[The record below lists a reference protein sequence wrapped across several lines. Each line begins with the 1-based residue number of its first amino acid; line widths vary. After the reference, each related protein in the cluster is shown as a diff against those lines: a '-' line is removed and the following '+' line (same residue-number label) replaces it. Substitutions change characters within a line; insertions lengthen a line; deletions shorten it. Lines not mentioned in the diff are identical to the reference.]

1 MLQTLL
7 ESLAKITLPE
17 DCEVEL
23 RIVDNDSEG
32 SGKPVIDA
40 FRHSTRRFSGIR
52 YTSEPAQNIAL
63 ARNASI
69 NMGGADF
76 FIFVDDDEWV
86 CEEWLVELIQA
97 AEDYKADA
105 VFGPVYGICTPGT
118 ARWIVKGQFFD
129 KLVPATGT
137 DIDWKNTRTSNTLVR
152 GTWFNGPNEFRFDA
166 ELGRS
171 GGSDS
176 DLFSRISAAG
186 GKFVSCAEAE
196 VYEHAPESRTSL
208 RWLWGRAYRNGLIY
222 ERISSRRDDEISSTK
237 RFFRRLGAA
246 VILSSK
252 GIPGV
257 LSGDSSQFFRG
268 LLKIP
273 LAMGGLKAAMRP
285 DATSKHVAYK
295 GAKETTKVAFLT
307 NIVSP
312 YRKPVFERLSQ
323 TPNWDFTVYA
333 DAKREFDRQWEVDS
347 NGLTIVHPKC
357 LSWKRK
363 VRSQKPVPFEQT
375 ITLHIPFGLL
385 KNLFSDKPDIVIS
398 LELGLRTA
406 IAAFYCRLARKRL
419 IIWAYQSRISGTQ
432 GQSRLLWRKFLLRQA
447 EKVVGMGIQAREVL
461 RGWGV
466 PDEKIVDALNAA
478 DHVTLRAKL
487 SAPGAQEKVSQIS
500 LENAPNKKMAI
511 VVGRLIPLK
520 GVEYLLDLWKD
531 LPNDI
536 LEEWQLIFIGDGPLS
551 VLITE
556 ANCPSIT
563 WKGPVPSEEMAYWY
577 KAADLHIFPTCG
589 DVWGLVVNEASEVG
603 TPSLCSIH
611 AGCCDNLIHSEFD
624 GLQFDP
630 TQKKQASRELI
641 DALDNPRLKT
651 MGQAAK
657 ATIAPFSLD
666 NLAESFRKA
675 TLTA

>member
-1 MLQTLL
+1 
-7 ESLAKITLPE
+7 
-17 DCEVEL
+17 
-23 RIVDNDSEG
+23 
-32 SGKPVIDA
+32 
-40 FRHSTRRFSGIR
+40 
-52 YTSEPAQNIAL
+52 
-63 ARNASI
+63 
-69 NMGGADF
+69 
-76 FIFVDDDEWV
+76 
-86 CEEWLVELIQA
+86 
-97 AEDYKADA
+97 
-105 VFGPVYGICTPGT
+105 
-118 ARWIVKGQFFD
+118 
-129 KLVPATGT
+129 
-137 DIDWKNTRTSNTLVR
+137 
-152 GTWFNGPNEFRFDA
+152 
-166 ELGRS
+166 
-171 GGSDS
+171 
-176 DLFSRISAAG
+176 
-186 GKFVSCAEAE
+186 
-196 VYEHAPESRTSL
+196 
-208 RWLWGRAYRNGLIY
+208 
-222 ERISSRRDDEISSTK
+222 
-237 RFFRRLGAA
+237 
-246 VILSSK
+246 
-252 GIPGV
+252 
-257 LSGDSSQFFRG
+257 
-268 LLKIP
+268 
-273 LAMGGLKAAMRP
+273 
-285 DATSKHVAYK
+285 
-295 GAKETTKVAFLT
+295 
-307 NIVSP
+307 
-312 YRKPVFERLSQ
+312 
-323 TPNWDFTVYA
+323 
-333 DAKREFDRQWEVDS
+333 
-347 NGLTIVHPKC
+347 
-357 LSWKRK
+357 
-363 VRSQKPVPFEQT
+363 
-375 ITLHIPFGLL
+375 
-385 KNLFSDKPDIVIS
+385 
-398 LELGLRTA
+398 
-406 IAAFYCRLARKRL
+406 
-419 IIWAYQSRISGTQ
+419 
-432 GQSRLLWRKFLLRQA
+432 
-447 EKVVGMGIQAREVL
+447 MGIQAREVL